1 MSLTRDDAILFLVAL
16 PAGLI
21 AGISGTYCWGRILG
35 WW

>member
-1 MSLTRDDAILFLVAL
+1 MTATRDDALLFLVAA

-21 AGISGTYCWGRILG
+21 AAATGTYCWGRILG